1 MLSTK
6 MKIRSLSA
14 EVIGKK
20 IVMCRKFPGYCL
32 SELTAYRVRSVEPF
46 HKNV

>member
-6 MKIRSLSA
+6 MKITSLSG

-20 IVMCRKFPGYCL
+20 KEMCRKFPGYCL
-32 SELTAYRVRSVEPF
+32 SELMAYRVRSVER
-46 HKNV
+46 